1 MDSVLSPK
9 HIASEEFSLSNLEA
23 AASYPSGLFNVSS
36 YQPKPRSSKS
46 IRNSWVGSVI
56 GIVTAGDDAQGMN
69 SAISAVVKMAYYLGS
84 TVFYIKNGFR
94 GMVEG
99 DDNYVM
105 ATWYST
111 MNIVGKG
118 GTTIKTFK
126 CPEFADRSAR
136 LKAAKNLVEHGIL
149 KIIAIGGDGTLKG
162 IWALYNDWLSLLRE
176 LDDRDMVNRTLL
188 QSSRRL
194 RVVGIVSSIVNDVC
208 GTDMSIGANSATQ
221 RILETLD
228 AIMTNASSSQTAFI
242 VEVMGKTSGYLTLA
256 SGVACDASMI
266 FLPEWPPQGDWKE
279 ELCNKVRDDLLIRQ
293 QGLMIIKS
301 EGATD
306 VQGQPITAEEISK
319 VLREK
324 LKIISQITVLGH
336 FQSGGVP
343 TAYDRL
349 LGIRMGSEAV
359 LLMKDGP
366 LDACIV
372 TIKGCEMG
380 FMSLEKCLGFT
391 NATEKFLAEKDFS
404 NVVRRRG
411 KNFQCLLSSYVLLH
425 SMRSS
430 PVSSMAILA
439 GIRRVG
445 IIQVGMDTLGQCI
458 VCKAFVG
465 YCQSRGYAV
474 IGIKDGFE
482 GLLRRQ
488 FIPLSWDIVKNWT
501 SENDC
506 LGSGKQAAEYYQLD
520 SLDAAVNELNICG
533 LILLGSFSAYE
544 SLCTLYEARLQY
556 KNLGIPM
563 CMVPTGILNN
573 VPGSDITVGCDS
585 ALNEYVT
592 YCDKMTRVAHAS
604 KNYVYV
610 IETMCENAG
619 YLTTLAAVCSEAD
632 AAYISLEPFTLNDLL
647 KDADHVKRK
656 IQQSGCR
663 SALILIGTN
672 SSEFYNT
679 DFVRQLFAEE
689 GKGVFSC
696 KKGVMGHVQLGGHIS
711 VWDRQNAII
720 HGFRAGEWLLN
731 YVDNVPVSPEGILY
745 DPGPNAKV
753 VLSVSKRNIKFKTI
767 ARLICETDF
776 GTQNPTFNW
785 WMKLRP
791 LLRVMAQHFD
801 VEYELEISDDTSAVS
816 DVEDTN
822 MYDMLNEQHKHS
834 HG

>member
-336 FQSGGVP
+336 FQ
-343 TAYDRL
+343 
-349 LGIRMGSEAV
+349 
-359 LLMKDGP
+359 
-366 LDACIV
+366 
-372 TIKGCEMG
+372 
-380 FMSLEKCLGFT
+380 
-391 NATEKFLAEKDFS
+391 
-404 NVVRRRG
+404 
-411 KNFQCLLSSYVLLH
+411 CLLSSYVLLH

-488 FIPLSWDIVKNWT
+488 FISLSWDIVKNWT

-506 LGSGKQAAEYYQLD
+506 LGSGKQAAEHYQLD